1 MTRRHLTLALAAASL
16 LAACGKMLSAILRPD
31 IAEARWSLRP
41 ALWAGLAGLA
51 VLLAADSV
59 PAQERTEKPP
69 LHGQEWMAI
78 TGKPLGATAGAKI
91 FERGGNAV
99 DAACAMIAAT
109 ATMWDTLH
117 WGGETQALIWH
128 PVEKRVIAINALGVA
143 PSGATVEFFR
153 SRGMLYP
160 PEHGPLAAVTP
171 GTPGGILVMLAEYG
185 KLSLAEVLAPA
196 ITLADGYPIEAQTA
210 DAIERNKAK
219 IKEWP
224 DSARVMLPHAI
235 KPGAPHAARGNGP
248 AAAGR
253 EAPRAGEIFRQPEL
267 AATLRKLVEAE
278 QRALKRG
285 ATRQQAIMAAYERF
299 YRGDIAAE
307 FAGAVQTA
315 GGLITREDLARW
327 QVKIEASR
335 STTYRGVE
343 VHKLDTWV
351 QGPVMLQALNI
362 LEQFD
367 LKSMGYNSARYLH
380 TLYQAMNLS
389 FADRDFY
396 YGDPAFPPE
405 EPIAGLLSK
414 DYARARAVLIGERND
429 PRMGPGDPYPFQ
441 GGVNPYADLLRA
453 WPPAPTPTS
462 PAPTSPTPTGT
473 APRPYTPSGVAPPT
487 ARLGDSPPTADGPW
501 PDDHQA
507 FYRGTTSVVAADKDG
522 WLVAVTPSGGWVPAV
537 IAGKTGI
544 GLSQRLQ
551 SFVLDPR
558 ENPFNVLEPGK
569 RPRAT
574 LTPAL
579 ALRDGK
585 PWLAFAVQGGDSQD
599 QNLLQFFLNRV
610 EFGMTP
616 QQAAEAANMN
626 SFQLRDSFGDHA
638 SKPGRMLLDDEVP
651 RWVRSDLVSRGY
663 TLEFQPRTAGPIT
676 AIEVDAVNG
685 TLWGGVSNHGEDH
698 GVAW

>member
-1 MTRRHLTLALAAASL
+1 MSQNSEPLSSALRSTL
-16 LAACGKMLSAILRPD
+16 RTT
-31 IAEARWSLRP
+31 
-41 ALWAGLAGLA
+41 LWAGLSGLA
-51 VLLAADSV
+51 VLLAAGPV

-78 TGKPLGATAGAKI
+78 TGKPLGATAGAKM

-153 SRGMLYP
+153 SRGMLHP

-285 ATRQQAIMAAYERF
+285 ASRKQAIMAAYERF

-307 FAGAVQTA
+307 FAGAVQAA

-441 GGVNPYADLLRA
+441 GGINPYADLLRA
-453 WPPAPTPTS
+453 WPPAPAPTS
-462 PAPTSPTPTGT
+462 PAPTGT

-487 ARLGDSPPTADGPW
+487 ARAAAA
-501 PDDHQA
+501 DDHEA

-599 QNLLQFFLNRV
+599 QNLLQFLLNRV

-676 AIEVDAVNG
+676 AIEVDLING